1 MVSKNSVSK
10 KFIAL
15 FLAVVLTVVS
25 FPLGGVLFA
34 FAADDGFAFEVKCGE
49 TAIENAKVTVT
60 ATSEENKITENAEYI
75 SDKDGLVRVPE
86 IDEYLV
92 NNADA
97 EISIAFTVSADGY
110 YDEESSHIGTV
121 TAENVKEKVLVSMVA
136 NPTVNY
142 TVADDFKDD
151 VDVDVTVYYLDEANK
166 EVDIENGT
174 SLPVGTKVYVR
185 ASNVENYTLKISE
198 KDNKGATVITGGI
211 YEYTLEKT
219 GLDISIEYQPLVY
232 TIEVNIGE
240 NGNVTPAPISID
252 KTQTDTV
259 VTITPDKGYRI
270 AKVILNNNDV
280 TASIVDN
287 KLTINNNDI
296 NDNGTLSVTFE
307 KDVYEVT
314 LDYVKSNQFD
324 RGEIK
329 LFDGDNE
336 ITIDPKTKKV
346 EVAANKTVTV
356 KFIPK
361 SKYSF
366 INATFN
372 GTEIAYDN
380 LGKIEGEET
389 LSYSYSFNVEQNVK
403 IIADFSEVIVLPP
416 DEIENVKGC
425 FNVNNSVL
433 MDGIYYASSYS
444 VSIKLNG
451 TITLKNGTSIT
462 PNGNNIMCYR
472 DSNNKNNTFKNVEN
486 QKKGIEITENDN
498 ITKVQFKGEDEKV
511 YQINADL
518 NIRFD
523 KQNPEIKDISAPSGW
538 TNAKQTIT
546 FSVADPTE
554 KYKDEEYASGVKSV
568 TVIRSYV
575 KDGLKT
581 EKKINVVNGEPSDA
595 YSFIAEPIDN
605 YTGKVTYTITATD
618 NVGNSSTQTI
628 TIKNDTQAPK
638 LYGDNPSIKF
648 SSEKTNF
655 FKRVINAVLYGNWIE
670 TEKKAEISVIDN
682 TLSEKQDIKVTL
694 GFFKNNSAET
704 ADTEISA
711 DGTAENGIAT
721 VSVNLDELQNFAYK
735 GVIKYKLSDSLGN
748 ETAYALVTTEN
759 SNIADKFD
767 SIKIENNAPEFTN
780 YNTEEPVYISA
791 SPLNTKT
798 GKSNGDIYNG
808 DIKFTVGIQDT
819 ESGLYSVEVKINDDI
834 ECNVYD
840 NDSETPYKGVHV
852 FNQSEADLSSHTL
865 TFDTD
870 GISPAAIEIKDE
882 NDKVIETKFGYK
894 VDVTVCDNAGNVETQ
909 TRTVYKDTTAPVISG
924 FDFTISENGKETIF
938 PEKNKET
945 QLYEAVSVTDY
956 GFFFKNNVTVTVKAQ
971 DDAGENEV
979 ASGVKAIVA
988 YAEDINEN
996 VYYVQKSENGN
1007 NYKLPITDESHKE
1020 TFNEENCI
1028 IPVDGNNQISFDIPA
1043 NFKGQIYAYAI
1054 DNVENKGNAVHPD
1067 GAVIENADKHRDTSS
1082 IEITMPETS
1091 YSQAYSN
1098 SFTDADENRQPD
1110 DTLDYDT
1117 AKNVPLYSKEFNAT
1131 VTVTDSY
1138 SGIKSVE
1145 CVLKEN
1151 GKGDQI
1157 IASYPSDNDKWT
1169 VNEETIDKNLVTEVS
1184 NKITITGN
1192 HNDMVLEVILTD
1204 NAGNVSYDY
1213 VMFGI
1218 DTTAPDIAVT
1228 YDNNNGDTKSN
1239 NGITYFN
1246 ADRTATVTISERNF
1260 DPSQVDFTIINAEGN
1275 APEAVRI
1282 DEINDSTESTDKT
1295 QHTYKVTYS
1304 GDGVYTFD
1312 VKCKDRA
1319 GKGNA
1324 EVKYGESVAPTSFV
1338 LDKTMPTISVSYD
1351 NNSAAN
1357 GKFFNAHRTATIVVN
1372 EHNFDVNRVVITGTA
1387 SVNGAAKTFPSAVW
1401 TSNGDV
1407 HTATISYNEDADYTF
1422 AIAMDD
1428 MAGNAITDASV
1439 NYGTSVAAK
1448 DFTVDTD
1455 IAKPVISNPANGQ
1468 PYQDTVPVSISSS
1481 DVNLEKC
1488 EATLLKTGREKDEN
1502 DTWKWV
1508 KDFRV
1513 DNVINLSNDG
1523 QTSSF
1528 SIDDL
1533 FEHTRLND
1541 GIYTLK
1547 VDVLDKAGNTQS
1559 ETVTFTVNR
1568 FGSVYDYNQY
1578 TTDTLNG
1585 KYVQAVTENIV
1596 ITEYNPSPLS
1606 ENAVISLTRDGA
1618 PVEISDSN
1626 LVITPVYTESAA
1638 GASGW
1643 YEYKYEI
1650 SKNVFS
1656 TVDSETGSIKY
1667 LDGIYKL
1674 YVTSKD
1680 IANNDSENISA
1691 GADMSFSLDSTAP
1704 IIASIT
1710 GLEKKT
1716 VNDVKQDVS
1725 YEIFDAIGIDTIEV
1739 TYFGVNGETTE
1750 TYNIGGML
1758 KSYDPATQSE
1768 KPDITKYDGSFTIG
1782 EGMNNIVRIVAKDL
1796 AGNVM
1801 DTGDPNVE
1809 NSAINFDDSVL
1820 AFNSM
1825 ITVSTNPFVRWYSHT
1840 VFFLISIAVIVI
1852 ALGACGYLIAV
1863 KLRKKEEKETED
1875 YKNSKKNNK

>member
-1 MVSKNSVSK
+1 MVSKNSLSK
-10 KFIAL
+10 RIIAL
-15 FLAVVLTVVS
+15 LLTAVLMLVS
-25 FPLGGVLFA
+25 FPLSGVMFA
-34 FAADDGFAFEVKCGE
+34 FAANDGFAFEVKCGE
-49 TAIENAKVTVT
+49 AAIENAKVTVS
-60 ATSEENKITENAEYI
+60 ATSGENIITENAEYT
-75 SDKDGLVRVPE
+75 SGKDGLVRVPE
-86 IDEYLV
+86 IDEYLA

-97 EISIAFTVSADGY
+97 KIDIVFSVSADGY
-110 YDEESSHIGTV
+110 YDVESSHIATV
-121 TAENVKEKVLVSMVA
+121 TAEKVKDNILVSMVA
-136 NPTVNY
+136 NPTVSY
-142 TVADDFKDD
+142 TVTEGFESNVK
-151 VDVDVTVYYLDEANK
+151 VYYLDAANS
-166 EVDIENGT
+166 EVDITSGA
-174 SLPVGTKVYVR
+174 SLPIGTKVYVR
-185 ASNVENYTLKISE
+185 AGNVENYTLKVSE
-198 KDNKGATVITGGI
+198 GATVITGGV
-211 YEYTLEKT
+211 YEYTLEKD
-219 GLDISIEYQPLVY
+219 GLNISVEYQPLVY
-232 TIEVNIGE
+232 TIKVEIGE
-240 NGNVTPAPISID
+240 NGNVAPSPTISID
-252 KTQTDTV
+252 KTQTETV

-270 AKVILNNNDV
+270 ANVTLNGNDV
-280 TASIVDN
+280 TDSVLDN
-287 KLTINNNDI
+287 KLTISNNAIDG
-296 NDNGTLSVTFE
+296 DGKLSVTFE

-314 LDYVKSNQFD
+314 LDYVKSNQSD

-372 GTEIAYDN
+372 GTEIAYKN

-416 DEIENVKGC
+416 DEIENVKGY

-433 MDGIYYASSYS
+433 MDEIYYTSSSS

-462 PNGNNIMCYR
+462 PNDDNITCYR
-472 DSNNKNNTFKNVEN
+472 DLNNKNNTFKDVKN

-538 TNAKQTIT
+538 TNESQTIT

-554 KYKDEEYASGVKSV
+554 KYNNEEYASGIKSV
-568 TVIRSYV
+568 TVSRSYV
-575 KDGLKT
+575 KDEIETK
-581 EKKINVVNGEPSDA
+581 ENIEVNESSDK
-595 YSFIAEPIDN
+595 YSFTATPIDN
-605 YTGKVTYTITATD
+605 YTGEVTYTITATD
-618 NVGNSSTQTI
+618 NVGNSSDETI
-628 TIKNDTQAPK
+628 TIKNDTQAPELDK
-638 LYGDNPSIKF
+638 NGETPSIKF
-648 SSEKTNF
+648 SSKKTNF
-655 FKRVINAVLYGNWIE
+655 FKRVINAVLYGNWNE
-670 TEKKAEISVIDN
+670 TEKKAEIIVKDN
-682 TLSEKQDIKVTL
+682 TLLEEQNITVTL
-694 GFFKNNSAET
+694 GFFKDNLAET
-704 ADTEISA
+704 ADKEIVA
-711 DGTAENGIAT
+711 VGATKNGKAT
-721 VSVNLDELQNFAYK
+721 VSVNLDDLQKFAYK

-748 ETAYALVTTEN
+748 ETKYALVTKYN
-759 SNIADKFD
+759 SNIGTEFS
-767 SIKIENNAPEFTN
+767 SIMIENNAPEFKN
-780 YNTEEPVYISA
+780 YSTEEEPVYISA
-791 SPLNTKT
+791 SPLNAET

-808 DIKFTVGIQDT
+808 DIKFTVDVEDN
-819 ESGLYSVEVKINDDI
+819 ESGLYSVEVVINNQTVITESDISKDGIIKSKEFSFATNSIDVDGKKINASF
-834 ECNVYD
+834 V
-840 NDSETPYKGVHV
+840 
-852 FNQSEADLSSHTL
+852 
-865 TFDTD
+865 
-870 GISPAAIEIKDE
+870 DE
-882 NDKVIETKFGYK
+882 ETKETKHGYK
-894 VDVTVCDNAGNVETQ
+894 VDITVCDNAGNVTTK
-909 TRTVYKDTTAPVISG
+909 TRTVYKDTTAPEIIG
-924 FDFTISENGKETIF
+924 FDFGVDPVKNI
-938 PEKNKET
+938 EK
-945 QLYEAVSVTDY
+945 TDY
-956 GFFFKNNVTVTVKAQ
+956 GFFFKKTATVKVKAQ
-971 DDAGENEV
+971 DVAGEKEV

-988 YAEDINEN
+988 YAVDNVENNGIVSEKVYCVTQTKTGKGVLEEKTDDTVHSVEVTNNE
-996 VYYVQKSENGN
+996 
-1007 NYKLPITDESHKE
+1007 
-1020 TFNEENCI
+1020 
-1028 IPVDGNNQISFDIPA
+1028 ISFDIPA

-1054 DNVENKGNAVHPD
+1054 DNVENDPKNSTFDFENECVVNDNASQFYGCVHPN
-1067 GAVIENADKHRDTSS
+1067 GAVIEDTDKHKETSS
-1082 IEITMPETS
+1082 IEITMPEAS

-1098 SFTDADENRQPD
+1098 SFTDADENRQLDGTP
-1110 DTLDYDT
+1110 DYDT
-1117 AKNVPLYSKEFNAT
+1117 AKKVPLYNGSFNGVN
-1131 VTVTDSY
+1131 VTVKDTY

-1145 CVLKEN
+1145 CVLKE
-1151 GKGDQI
+1151 KGVEDKI
-1157 IASYPSDNDKWT
+1157 VASYPNNSDNVNNWT
-1169 VNEETIDKNLVTEVS
+1169 VNNTDINLVTEVS
-1184 NKITITGN
+1184 NKKITIDGN

-1218 DTTAPDIAVT
+1218 DKTAPVINVA
-1228 YDNNNGDTKSN
+1228 YDNNNGDVKSN
-1239 NGITYFN
+1239 NGSTYFN

-1260 DPSQVDFTIINAEGN
+1260 DPEKVEFTIINAEGN
-1275 APEAVRI
+1275 APEAVRV
-1282 DEINDSTESTDKT
+1282 DEINDSIESTDET
-1295 QHTYKVTYS
+1295 QHTYQITYS
-1304 GDGVYTFD
+1304 GEGVYTFD
-1312 VKCKDRA
+1312 VKCTDRA
-1319 GKGNA
+1319 DKTSA
-1324 EVKYGESVAPTSFV
+1324 EVKYGESVAPTVFV
-1338 LDKTMPTISVSYD
+1338 LDKTAPTISVSYD

-1372 EHNFDVNRVVITGTA
+1372 EHNFDVNRVVINGTA
-1387 SVNGAAKTFPSAVW
+1387 SLNGAAKAFPAAAW

-1422 AIAMDD
+1422 AISMDD

-1448 DFTVDTD
+1448 EFTVDTE
-1455 IAKPVISNPANGQ
+1455 IAKPVISNPTNGK
-1468 PYQDTVPVSISSS
+1468 PYQQEVPVSISST
-1481 DVNLEKC
+1481 DVNLENC
-1488 EATLLKTGREKDEN
+1488 VATLLKTGREKDEN
-1502 DTWKWV
+1502 DNWKWV

-1528 SIDDL
+1528 SINDL
-1533 FEHTRLND
+1533 FEHERLND

-1547 VDVLDKAGNTQS
+1547 IDVADKAGNTQS

-1578 TTDTLNG
+1578 TTETLNG
-1585 KYVQAVTENIV
+1585 KYVQAITDNIV

-1618 PVEISDSN
+1618 PVEIGDSN

-1656 TVDSETGSIKY
+1656 TVDAQGNMKY

-1674 YVTSKD
+1674 YVASKD

-1704 IIASIT
+1704 MIASIT

-1716 VNDVKQDVS
+1716 VNDVTKDVTF
-1725 YEIFDAIGIDTIEV
+1725 EIFDAIGLDTVEV
-1739 TYFGVNGETTE
+1739 TYVGVNGKTTE
-1750 TYNIGGML
+1750 TYNISDLL
-1758 KSYDPATQSE
+1758 KSYDPATQTE
-1768 KPDITKYDGSFTIG
+1768 KPDITKYDGSFTMG

-1809 NSAINFDDSVL
+1809 NSAINFDASVL
-1820 AFNSM
+1820 AFNSL

-1840 VFFLISIAVIVI
+1840 VFFWVSIAVIAV
-1852 ALGACGYLIAV
+1852 ALGAGGYLAAV

>member
-60 ATSEENKITENAEYI
+60 ATSGENKITENAEYI

-86 IDEYLV
+86 IDEYLA

-97 EISIAFTVSADGY
+97 EISIVFTVSADGY
-110 YDEESSHIGTV
+110 YYDAESSRTATV
-121 TAENVKEKVLVSMVA
+121 TAEKVKENVLVSMVK
-136 NPTVNY
+136 NPTVSY
-142 TVADDFKDD
+142 TVTKDFESNVK
-151 VDVDVTVYYLDEANK
+151 VYYLDAANS
-166 EVDIENGT
+166 EVGIESGT
-174 SLPVGTKVYVR
+174 SLPIGTKVYVR
-185 ASNVENYTLKISE
+185 ASNVEKNTLNISE
-198 KDNKGATVITGGI
+198 KENNSATVKTGGV
-211 YEYTLEKT
+211 YEYTLGEK
-219 GLDISIEYQPLVY
+219 GLDISVEYQPLVY
-232 TIEVNIGE
+232 TIKVNINDANGGVVSPNPVKIVKTEETTDVTVTPNEGYIIAEVKLDDNDLTVSDGKYTIKNSEVNDKSE
-240 NGNVTPAPISID
+240 LSVVFEWKKYTVTVPEC
-252 KTQTDTV
+252 
-259 VTITPDKGYRI
+259 VTIDGEYDKI
-270 AKVILNNNDV
+270 E
-280 TASIVDN
+280 N
-287 KLTINNNDI
+287 K
-296 NDNGTLSVTFE
+296 
-307 KDVYEVT
+307 K
-314 LDYVKSNQFD
+314 
-324 RGEIK
+324 
-329 LFDGDNE
+329 
-336 ITIDPKTKKV
+336 
-346 EVAANKTVTV
+346 AKTVTYTGITYGTTLNFKVNTPKDEYISEIKMDGAPIEIGQAVVENSFSREIKNTKTDITFEVSFDTINIEKYKDAKYEEIYSVMNGKNEV
-356 KFIPK
+356 KP
-361 SKYSF
+361 
-366 INATFN
+366 T
-372 GTEIAYDN
+372 
-380 LGKIEGEET
+380 
-389 LSYSYSFNVEQNVK
+389 
-403 IIADFSEVIVLPP
+403 
-416 DEIENVKGC
+416 
-425 FNVNNSVL
+425 
-433 MDGIYYASSYS
+433 DGIYYVKGGSEVTLSYKKANEDIKNYDVCSAKNNRNKANGETTNWFNKNASYKTS
-444 VSIKLNG
+444 VSDNIQPLQLIEKYNEIYFVPG
-451 TITLKNGTSIT
+451 TIKIRVDSKAPDIT
-462 PNGNNIMCYR
+462 VDEY
-472 DSNNKNNTFKNVEN
+472 N
-486 QKKGIEITENDN
+486 QD
-498 ITKVQFKGEDEKV
+498 
-511 YQINADL
+511 
-518 NIRFD
+518 
-523 KQNPEIKDISAPSGW
+523 W
-538 TNAKQTIT
+538 TNESQKIT
-546 FSVADPTE
+546 FSVADPKE
-554 KYKDEEYASGVKSV
+554 AYNIDDDNEELYASGVKSV
-568 TVIRSYV
+568 TVSRSYV
-575 KDGLKT
+575 KDRLETK
-581 EKKINVVNGEPSDA
+581 ENIDVNESSGA
-595 YSFIAEPIDN
+595 YSFIADKIDD
-605 YTGKVTYTITATD
+605 YTGEVTYTITATD
-618 NVGNSSTQTI
+618 NVGNSSTQTL
-628 TIKNDTQAPK
+628 TIKNDTQAPVLGGK
-638 LYGDNPSIKF
+638 DGKDGNIEFKV
-648 SSEKTNF
+648 EKTNIF
-655 FKRVINAVLYGNWIE
+655 ERVIDSVLYGRWIE
-670 TEKKAEISVIDN
+670 KKFEATLTANDQDGVGFENEKSSATLILKDADGNPKYTFTAGINEEGNAEFTEDLPEDWKTFTGTIEY
-682 TLSEKQDIKVTL
+682 TLSD
-694 GFFKNNSAET
+694 
-704 ADTEISA
+704 D
-711 DGTAENGIAT
+711 
-721 VSVNLDELQNFAYK
+721 
-735 GVIKYKLSDSLGN
+735 LGN
-748 ETAYALVTTEN
+748 NTESILVTKEN
-759 SNIADKFD
+759 SNITPEFS
-767 SIKIENNAPEFTN
+767 SIMIENNAPES
-780 YNTEEPVYISA
+780 TEIMPE
-791 SPLNTKT
+791 PLNAET
-798 GKSNGDIYNG
+798 GKSNDDIFNG
-808 DIKFTVGIQDT
+808 NIKFTVGIQDT
-819 ESGLYSVEVKINDDI
+819 ESGLYSVEVKINDNNCDFSDT
-834 ECNVYD
+834 YTD
-840 NDSETPYKGVHV
+840 NDTEKTDKYKESVHY
-852 FNQSEADLSSHTL
+852 FNQSQSADTLLHTL

-870 GISPAAIEIKDE
+870 GITPAAIEVE
-882 NDKVIETKFGYK
+882 NEETKEKETKFGYK
-894 VDVTVCDNAGNVETQ
+894 VVVTVCDNAGNVETQ

-924 FDFTISENGKETIF
+924 FDFGDKKDNLPAKVEQTS
-938 PEKNKET
+938 
-945 QLYEAVSVTDY
+945 Y
-956 GFFFKNNVTVTVKAQ
+956 GFFFKDNVTVTVKAL

-988 YAEDINEN
+988 YAKDISGNVYCVKENNYTLPTTDDEYNDQNEN
-996 VYYVQKSENGN
+996 Y
-1007 NYKLPITDESHKE
+1007 T
-1020 TFNEENCI
+1020 
-1028 IPVDGNNQISFDIPA
+1028 IPVDSETNSISFIVPA

-1054 DNVENKGNAVHPD
+1054 DNVENDPKNSTFDFDNECVIKDNTSQFYGCVHPD

-1098 SFTDADENRQPD
+1098 SFTDADENRKID
-1110 DTLDYDT
+1110 NTLDYDT
-1117 AKNVPLYSKEFNAT
+1117 AKNVPLYSGNVENADVTAT

-1138 SGIKSVE
+1138 SGIKSVK
-1145 CVLKEN
+1145 CVLKGN

-1169 VNEETIDKNLVTEVS
+1169 VNDETIDINLVTEVS
-1184 NKITITGN
+1184 KEITIEGN

-1218 DTTAPDIAVT
+1218 DTTDPDIAVT

-1282 DEINDSTESTDKT
+1282 DEINDSTESTDET

-1319 GKGNA
+1319 GNGNA

-1626 LVITPVYTESAA
+1626 LVITPVYTESAT

-1750 TYNIGGML
+1750 TYNIGDML

-1840 VFFLISIAVIVI
+1840 VFFWISIAVIVI

>member
-60 ATSEENKITENAEYI
+60 ATSGENKITENAEYI

-86 IDEYLV
+86 IDEYLA

-110 YDEESSHIGTV
+110 YDAESSRTATV
-121 TAENVKEKVLVSMVA
+121 TAEKVKENVLVSMVK
-136 NPTVNY
+136 NPTVSY
-142 TVADDFKDD
+142 TVTKDFESNVK
-151 VDVDVTVYYLDEANK
+151 VYYLDAANS
-166 EVDIENGT
+166 EVGIESGT
-174 SLPVGTKVYVR
+174 SLPIGTKVYVR
-185 ASNVENYTLKISE
+185 ASNVEKNTLNISE
-198 KDNKGATVITGGI
+198 KENNSATVKTGGV
-211 YEYTLEKT
+211 YEYTLGEK
-219 GLDISIEYQPLVY
+219 GLDISVEYQPLVY
-232 TIEVNIGE
+232 TIKVNINDANGGVVSPNPVKIVKTEETTDVTVTPNEGYIIAEVKLDDNDLTVSDGKYTIKNSEVNDKSE
-240 NGNVTPAPISID
+240 LSVVFEWKKYTVTVPEC
-252 KTQTDTV
+252 
-259 VTITPDKGYRI
+259 VTIDGEYDKI
-270 AKVILNNNDV
+270 E
-280 TASIVDN
+280 N
-287 KLTINNNDI
+287 K
-296 NDNGTLSVTFE
+296 
-307 KDVYEVT
+307 K
-314 LDYVKSNQFD
+314 
-324 RGEIK
+324 
-329 LFDGDNE
+329 
-336 ITIDPKTKKV
+336 
-346 EVAANKTVTV
+346 AKTVTYTGITYGTTLNFKVNTPKDKYISEIKMDGAPIEIGQAVVENSFSREIKNTKTDITFEVSFDTINIEKYKDAKYEEIYSVMNGKNEV
-356 KFIPK
+356 KP
-361 SKYSF
+361 
-366 INATFN
+366 T
-372 GTEIAYDN
+372 
-380 LGKIEGEET
+380 
-389 LSYSYSFNVEQNVK
+389 
-403 IIADFSEVIVLPP
+403 
-416 DEIENVKGC
+416 
-425 FNVNNSVL
+425 
-433 MDGIYYASSYS
+433 DGIYYVKGGSEVTLSYKKANEDIENYDVCSAKNNRNKANGETTNWFNKNASYKTS
-444 VSIKLNG
+444 VSDNIQPLQLIEKYNEIYFVPG
-451 TITLKNGTSIT
+451 TIKIRVDSKAPDIT
-462 PNGNNIMCYR
+462 VDEY
-472 DSNNKNNTFKNVEN
+472 N
-486 QKKGIEITENDN
+486 QD
-498 ITKVQFKGEDEKV
+498 
-511 YQINADL
+511 
-518 NIRFD
+518 
-523 KQNPEIKDISAPSGW
+523 W
-538 TNAKQTIT
+538 TNESQKIT
-546 FSVADPTE
+546 FSVADPKE
-554 KYKDEEYASGVKSV
+554 AYNIDDDNEELYASGVKSV
-568 TVIRSYV
+568 TVSRSYV
-575 KDGLKT
+575 KDRLETK
-581 EKKINVVNGEPSDA
+581 ENIDVNESSGA
-595 YSFIAEPIDN
+595 YSFIADKIDD
-605 YTGKVTYTITATD
+605 YTGEVTYTITATD
-618 NVGNSSTQTI
+618 NVGNSSTQTL
-628 TIKNDTQAPK
+628 TIKNDTQAPVLGGK
-638 LYGDNPSIKF
+638 DGKDGNIEFKV
-648 SSEKTNF
+648 EKTNIF
-655 FKRVINAVLYGNWIE
+655 ERVIDSVLYGRWIE
-670 TEKKAEISVIDN
+670 KKFEATLTANDQDGVGFGKENSKATLILKDADGNEKYTFTAGINEEGKAEFIEELPTDW
-682 TLSEKQDIKVTL
+682 
-694 GFFKNNSAET
+694 ET
-704 ADTEISA
+704 FT
-711 DGTAENGIAT
+711 GT
-721 VSVNLDELQNFAYK
+721 
-735 GVIKYKLSDSLGN
+735 IKYKLSDSLGN
-748 ETAYALVTTEN
+748 ETAYNLVTKDN
-759 SNIADKFD
+759 SNIDDEFD
-767 SIKIENNAPEFTN
+767 SIMIENNAPEFTN
-780 YNTEEPVYISA
+780 YNTEELIYISA
-791 SPLNTKT
+791 SPLNAET

-808 DIKFTVGIQDT
+808 DIKFTFNVEDA
-819 ESGLYSVEVKINDDI
+819 ESGLYSVEVVIN
-834 ECNVYD
+834 
-840 NDSETPYKGVHV
+840 
-852 FNQSEADLSSHTL
+852 NQTVITESNISK
-865 TFDTD
+865 D
-870 GISPAAIEIKDE
+870 GIIKSKEYNFATNSKDVDGNDIKVSE
-882 NDKVIETKFGYK
+882 NEETKNGYK
-894 VDVTVCDNAGNVETQ
+894 VVVTVCDNAGNVSTQ
-909 TRTVYKDTTAPVISG
+909 KRTVYKDTTAPEISG
-924 FDFTISENGKETIF
+924 FDFGKDPVENIQK
-938 PEKNKET
+938 
-945 QLYEAVSVTDY
+945 TDY
-956 GFFFKNNVTVTVKAQ
+956 GFFFKEDVTVTVKAQDIAKVNQ

-988 YAEDINEN
+988 YAVDNVEDENGTVIQN
-996 VYYVQKSENGN
+996 VYCVIQTQKGKGVLAER
-1007 NYKLPITDESHKE
+1007 TDNTTVYSVEV
-1020 TFNEENCI
+1020 N
-1028 IPVDGNNQISFDIPA
+1028 NNQISFDIPA

-1054 DNVENKGNAVHPD
+1054 DNVENDPKNTTNFDFENECVVNDKSSPFYGCVYPN
-1067 GAVIENADKHRDTSS
+1067 GAVIESADKHRNTSS

-1098 SFTDADENRQPD
+1098 SFTDADENRKLD
-1110 DTLDYDT
+1110 NTLDYDT

-1151 GKGDQI
+1151 GKTDQI
-1157 IASYPSDNDKWT
+1157 IASYTSDNNDKWT
-1169 VNEETIDKNLVTEVS
+1169 VNEETKDINLVTEVS
-1184 NKITITGN
+1184 KEITITGN

-1218 DTTAPDIAVT
+1218 DATAPDIAVT

-1626 LVITPVYTESAA
+1626 LVITPVYTESAT

-1691 GADMSFSLDSTAP
+1691 GADMRFSLDSTAP

-1750 TYNIGGML
+1750 TYNIGDML

-1840 VFFLISIAVIVI
+1840 VFFWISIAVIVI